1 MIPKRASLEMLSFM
15 NALNPMTDIDILS
28 LARDTITLEAQ
39 AIQAVVDQLDETFV
53 EVTKA
58 LLACEGHVL
67 VAGSGTS
74 HATALRMAHLLSCC
88 GTPALFIHP
97 GDAQHG
103 TSGAVTPKDIVIL
116 ISRGGETD
124 EVNKLG
130 TIAKQRGATV
140 IAFTE
145 RPASTIGKL
154 SDLILQVRADPA
166 ADIERTIT
174 TGGSLCMSAVGDA
187 LCAVLMKLRG
197 YSMDSFAATHP
208 GGAVG
213 KSLK

>member
-1 MIPKRASLEMLSFM
+1 
-15 NALNPMTDIDILS
+15 MTDDEIQS
-28 LARDTITLEAQ
+28 TARDVIQREADNLTRLAHQ
-39 AIQAVVDQLDETFV
+39 IDSSFV
-53 EVTKA
+53 TVMQA
-58 LLACEGHVL
+58 LLRCEGHVL

-103 TSGAVTPKDIVIL
+103 TSGAVTSKDVLIL

-124 EVNKLG
+124 EVNRLG
-130 TIAKQRGATV
+130 AIAKRRGATV

-145 RPASTIGKL
+145 KPDSTVGQL
-154 SDLILQVRADPA
+154 SDLTLKVHSDPN

-174 TGGSLCMSAVGDA
+174 TGGSLCMSAMGDA

-197 YSMDSFAATHP
+197 YSMNQFGETHP

-213 KSLK
+213 RNFN

>member
-1 MIPKRASLEMLSFM
+1 
-15 NALNPMTDIDILS
+15 MTDADILAN
-28 LARDTITLEAQ
+28 ARATIVREAQ
-39 AIQAVVDQLDETFV
+39 AIQGVADQLDDDFV
-53 EVTKA
+53 KVTRA
-58 LLACEGHVL
+58 LLVCEGHVL

-103 TSGAVTPKDIVIL
+103 TSGAVRPQDIVIL

-124 EVNKLG
+124 EVNRLG
-130 TIAKQRGATV
+130 AIAKQRGALV
-140 IAFTE
+140 IALTE
-145 RPASTIGKL
+145 QTESTVGKL
-154 SDLILQVRADPA
+154 SDILLQVRADRT
-166 ADIERTIT
+166 ADIERTIS

-187 LCAVLMKLRG
+187 MCAVLMKLRD
-197 YSMDSFAATHP
+197 YSIDSFATTHP

-213 KSLK
+213 KSFQETLT